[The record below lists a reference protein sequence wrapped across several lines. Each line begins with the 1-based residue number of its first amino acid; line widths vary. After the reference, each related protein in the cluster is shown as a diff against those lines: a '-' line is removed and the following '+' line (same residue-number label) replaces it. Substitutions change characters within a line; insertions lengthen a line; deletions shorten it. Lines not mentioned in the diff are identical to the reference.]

1 MALTR
6 KSIELL
12 REDPD
17 DVERYLF
24 VADQLQTRG
33 DVRGELIALD
43 VARERADPDEPRWQ
57 VMTRKQMRLEKL
69 HAKELLGALWTA
81 SSTSRFTWRYGFI
94 REATLWTTA
103 VALPAARGR
112 RIPKPRANKLL
123 KHVGE
128 LLELE
133 SAVLLERLTL
143 ATPYNSQLFLWDA
156 AERVAQG
163 APATLHRLDLRDLYE
178 GGPPDWEPM
187 FQREIVWRKRVLTIG
202 ADSLA
207 LEPVAELFS

>member
-6 KSIELL
+6 RLTELL

-17 DVERYLF
+17 DVERYSV
-24 VADQLQTRG
+24 VADWLQARG
-33 DVRGELIALD
+33 DVRGEIIALEI
-43 VARERADPDEPRWQ
+43 AREREDPDGARWRA
-57 VMTRKQMRLEKL
+57 MTRDVLRLEKL
-69 HAKELLGALWTA
+69 HAKHLFGALWTA
-81 SSTSRFTWRYGFI
+81 STTSRFVWRYGFI

-103 VALPAARGR
+103 VALPAPRGR

-123 KHVGE
+123 RHVDE
-128 LLELE
+128 LLGLE
-133 SAVLLERLTL
+133 SAVLLEHLTL
-143 ATPYNSQLFLWDA
+143 ATPYHSQLFLWDA
-156 AERVAQG
+156 AERVAEG

-187 FQREIVWRKRVLTIG
+187 FQREIIWRKRVLTLG

-207 LEPVAELFS
+207 LEPVADLFT